1 MTYSTRES
9 FEWETGDLLNN
20 NTGALDILSFER
32 KRSKRVYIEPLLNF
46 ILYYDNFVYSSDAK
60 SHGKTKKNES
70 PSFSFATQRKNILV
84 IIGIGI
90 GKINFLYF
98 KKKNSL
104 PRTSHSSG
112 KLTNCCPIPVYL
124 WKSF

>member
-60 SHGKTKKNES
+60 SHGKKKKNES

-90 GKINFLYF
+90 GIGKINFLYF
-98 KKKNSL
+98 KKKIHFQELRIAAEN
-104 PRTSHSSG
+104 
-112 KLTNCCPIPVYL
+112 
-124 WKSF
+124 